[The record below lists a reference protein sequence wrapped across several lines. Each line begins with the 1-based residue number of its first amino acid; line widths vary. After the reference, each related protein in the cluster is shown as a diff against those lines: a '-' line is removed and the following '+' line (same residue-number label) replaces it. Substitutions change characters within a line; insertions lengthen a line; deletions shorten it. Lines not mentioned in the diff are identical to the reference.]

1 MEITEVRQPACYVL
15 PSSYVCVCVL
25 SAAAGT
31 ATVSPLYLQ
40 DQVDRADA
48 FPQVLKKVIEW
59 MKSKELGTKY
69 KYCILTDG

>member
-1 MEITEVRQPACYVL
+1 MKSQSLKVQELFVSLWFMPGCVTGPQAVTALIL
-15 PSSYVCVCVL
+15 FSSC
-25 SAAAGT
+25 
-31 ATVSPLYLQ
+31 LQ

>member
-1 MEITEVRQPACYVL
+1 MPVL
-15 PSSYVCVCVL
+15 QATSSNYANLFLLLC
-25 SAAAGT
+25 
-31 ATVSPLYLQ
+31 PQ

>member
-1 MEITEVRQPACYVL
+1 MPGCVAGPQAIAVL
-15 PSSYVCVCVL
+15 TLFSFC
-25 SAAAGT
+25 
-31 ATVSPLYLQ
+31 LQ